1 MNTYITTLQ
10 ISLSKKMKDLYTENH
25 LTPIQET
32 EDNSDKNK
40 SFTDQNIVK
49 KSTLSEIQITF
60 IKIPMAFSTAYFV
73 CTAGD

>member
-40 SFTDQNIVK
+40 SFTD
-49 KSTLSEIQITF
+49 
-60 IKIPMAFSTAYFV
+60 
-73 CTAGD
+73 